1 MSVAGIST
9 SLNILSGIRRLIQ
22 VSTARCPGIPTIDR
36 HDRPRMSP
44 VSSAKHARGSRAR
57 GPELNYVPALDGVR
71 GIAVVAIMGYH
82 GGVFLTGG
90 GYYSLDTF
98 FTLSGF
104 LITTLIVS
112 EWQQSG
118 RIRLARFW
126 ARRARR
132 LLPALLLLLLVV
144 VGYVAIFSPPVTYP
158 GLRGDA
164 FSSLFYVANW
174 HFIVEGSNYFARTGA
189 TSPLLH
195 TWSLAVEEQFYLVW
209 PIVVLLVLRTRLA
222 LRLLLFVSVVG
233 ALASALAMALLYSSA
248 DQNRVYYGTDTRAQS
263 LLVGA
268 ALSVGLTLWAN
279 REAGPDDVTSSF
291 AAWKAR
297 SSESRRVFTALGV
310 AGVAATAALW
320 ILVNVDDAV
329 AFRGGF
335 LLAAASTA
343 CVLASVVV
351 APGSAVA
358 SLLALAP
365 LRYLGRISY
374 GMYLWHF
381 PLFLWLNGSNTGL
394 QGGPLFLLRFACTV
408 VVATVSYY
416 VVEQPIRQRRFL
428 RTASKAMVAAPAAIV
443 AVVVVVFAA
452 TSASVTAAPT
462 TFRPPIRQAGP
473 LYTGQ
478 PVKLLL
484 VGDSTAATLG
494 IGLSAY
500 QRDYDIKM
508 KNAGI
513 LGCGVTNGAE
523 YELQGTVGQMESS
536 CSGAAGAESWT
547 QVWRSDLAT
556 FNPNVVMILAG
567 RWEVVNRTY
576 QGKWTNILQPR
587 YAAYVQRQ
595 LRSAVELAG
604 SRGAKV
610 MLLTAPCYDTG
621 EQPNGE
627 PWPED
632 SPQRL
637 AKYNSIVR
645 EVGATEPNTTVVNFE
660 AMACPSG
667 HYQTDIDG
675 VDARYD
681 GVHFTLGGGVVF
693 ESSLFPVVAR
703 LGREQVAH

>member
-1 MSVAGIST
+1 VA
-9 SLNILSGIRRLIQ
+9 NRRHP
-22 VSTARCPGIPTIDR
+22 ARVACR
-36 HDRPRMSP
+36 HHPLVP
-44 VSSAKHARGSRAR
+44 PIATAKHAKGGVAQRQ
-57 GPELNYVPALDGVR
+57 ELDYVPALDGIR

-90 GYYSLDTF
+90 GFYSLDTF

-104 LITTLIVS
+104 LITSLIVA
-112 EWQQSG
+112 EWQKSG
-118 RIRLARFW
+118 HIRLARFW

-132 LLPALLLLLLVV
+132 LLPALLVLLLFV
-144 VGYVAIFSPPVTYP
+144 VGYVALFSPPDMYP

-164 FSSLFYVANW
+164 LSSLFYVANW
-174 HFIVEGSNYFARTGA
+174 HFIVEGSNYFAQTGA

-209 PIVVLLVLRTRLA
+209 PIVVLVVLHTRFA
-222 LRLLLFVSVVG
+222 LRLLLVVSVVG
-233 ALASALAMALLYSSA
+233 ALASAAAMALLFSLT
-248 DQNRVYYGTDTRAQS
+248 DENRVYYGTDTRAQS

-279 REAGPDDVTSSF
+279 RRTDHGGLTSTPS
-291 AAWKAR
+291 AWSAR
-297 SSESRRVFTALGV
+297 TPQGSHVFVAVGI

-320 ILVNVDDAV
+320 TLVDVNDAF

-335 LLAAASTA
+335 LLAAVSTA

-351 APGSAVA
+351 ATGSSLAR
-358 SLLALAP
+358 LLAIPP

-381 PLFLWLNGSNTGL
+381 PLFLWITASNTGL
-394 QGGPLFLLRFACTV
+394 SGAALFGLRFACTV
-408 VVATVSYY
+408 GIATVSYY
-416 VVEQPIRQRRFL
+416 VVERPIRQRRFL
-428 RTASKAMVAAPAAIV
+428 KTAWKVWVAAPASIL
-443 AVVVVVFAA
+443 AVVIIVFAA
-452 TSASVTAAPT
+452 TPVTVIAAPT
-462 TFRPPIRQAGP
+462 TFRPPTKQTGP
-473 LYTGQ
+473 LYTGP

-484 VGDSTAATLG
+484 VGDSTAYTLG

-500 QRDYDIKM
+500 QRDYDIEE

-513 LGCGVTNGAE
+513 FGCGVTDGSE
-523 YELQGTVGQMESS
+523 FELQGVVGQMNSF

-547 QVWRSDLAT
+547 EAWRHDITT
-556 FNPNVVMILAG
+556 FHPNVVMILAG

-576 QGKWTNILQPR
+576 QGQWTNITQPR
-587 YAAYVQRQ
+587 YARYVKSQ
-595 LRSAVELAG
+595 LTSAVKLAG
-604 SRGAKV
+604 SQGARV
-610 MLLTAPCYDTG
+610 VLLTAPCYDTG
-621 EQPNGE
+621 EQPNGQ

-645 EVGATEPNTTVVNFE
+645 AVGATEPNTTVINFE
-660 AMACPSG
+660 HLACPSG
-667 HYQTDIDG
+667 HYQNYIDG
-675 VDARYD
+675 SDVRYD

-693 ESSLFPVVAR
+693 EPELFPVVAM
-703 LGREQVAH
+703 LGRQQMAH